1 MNLNKNN
8 RRNKMK
14 KNLIF
19 KLCFIVGIFLIIL
32 TACDLGTKQWANI
45 TFNLEGPAIEQ
56 ARANSG
62 ASSSSRYIH
71 PNASSLKFEL
81 FSGKEL
87 LDSQTISINKEKNI
101 SITIQDVPLNDPN
114 LRAEIEVRGNQT
126 SSGPSLLGQNTIHLG
141 RIGLGYTK
149 LTLGVKPAGNFETVK
164 YKKNP
169 TEKIELVESDSGQI
183 FGIQMYPEK
192 GLYTIEA
199 YESGLELYA
208 SDGRVYKNTHPIPG
222 KKGTTL
228 VFYHPENKASTY
240 YLASSSGNSI
250 SGAKLDQDIL
260 VTQYDENDEYDEIL
274 DNLMPVKFKTV
285 SGNSDVTSETLS
297 FTIYNPYSYALS
309 FTTKFKN
316 ETVTPITG
324 GEPFESKNN
333 FKTNSFP
340 HSLPPGK
347 SQKFEIIFEPEKNG
361 NFSADFTIQA
371 EGLGNFVLEL
381 SGSGSGL

>member
-1 MNLNKNN
+1 
-8 RRNKMK
+8 MK

-32 TACDLGTKQWANI
+32 SACDLGTNNKIKRANI

-56 ARANSG
+56 ARANSK

-114 LRAEIEVRGNQT
+114 LRAEIEVWGT
-126 SSGPSLLGQNTIHLG
+126 KPEDTGPSILGQNTIHLG

-149 LTLGVKPAGNFETVK
+149 LTLGVKPVGNDLETAT
-164 YKKNP
+164 Y
-169 TEKIELVESDSGQI
+169 EDEDGDI
-183 FGIQMYPEK
+183 FLNVTGYEGFTVLEIKMLSQK
-192 GLYTIEA
+192 GLYTIEVD
-199 YESGLELYA
+199 SLDDLVLYA
-208 SDGRVYKNTHPIPG
+208 SDGRQYKNTHPIQTG
-222 KKGTTL
+222 EMDKTL
-228 VFYHPENKASTY
+228 VFYHPKDEASTY
-240 YLASSSGNSI
+240 YLASSPGNSI
-250 SGAKLDQDIL
+250 YNMSGTKLEQDIL
-260 VTQYDENDEYDEIL
+260 ITQKSDESSSILANPGKVYFEEISS
-274 DNLMPVKFKTV
+274 DDSPKTH
-285 SGNSDVTSETLS
+285 S

-371 EGLGNFVLEL
+371 AGLDDFVLNL
-381 SGSGSGL
+381 VGSNYSD